1 MSLVADLEYE
11 TTIAGSKKIVQ
22 THLESVYQMTGV
34 C

>member
-1 MSLVADLEYE
+1 MSLVTNLAYE
-11 TTIAGSKKIVQ
+11 TEIAGSQKIVQ